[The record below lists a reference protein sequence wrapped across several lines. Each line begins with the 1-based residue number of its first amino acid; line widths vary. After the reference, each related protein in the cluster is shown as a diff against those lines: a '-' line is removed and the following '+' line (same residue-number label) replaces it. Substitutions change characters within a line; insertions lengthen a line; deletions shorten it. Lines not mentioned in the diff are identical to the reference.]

1 MNLDLLQ
8 SATWQYRKR
17 VAQLISNG
25 SPIITIDFRGRITEV
40 HFENR
45 VLHIRRSGFCKP
57 TINIEENGNILF
69 AQRSVSIWGN
79 RHEAIIENRKYLCT
93 AKLRMNYHVVYSD
106 ISGNEIVAYHQNS
119 WRWNPP
125 VAVQINRRVIP
136 EGDLL
141 LLIIA
146 GYFTLRKLKQDSD
159 AAAVAS
165 IAVVSG

>member
-1 MNLDLLQ
+1 MNLESLQ

-25 SPIITIDFRGRITEV
+25 SPIITINFSGRVSEV
-40 HFENR
+40 QFENR
-45 VLHIRRSGFCKP
+45 ILHIRKSGFCKP
-57 TINIEENGNILF
+57 TINIEEDGEILL
-69 AQRSVSIWGN
+69 AQRSLSIWGN
-79 RHEAIIENRKYLCT
+79 RHEATIENRKYLCT
-93 AKLRMNYHVVYSD
+93 AKVRMNYHVVYSD
-106 ISGNEIVAYHQNS
+106 IAGNEIVAYHQNS

-125 VAVQINRRVIP
+125 VPVQVNKSVTPAR
-136 EGDLL
+136 DLI

-159 AAAVAS
+159 AAAIAS